1 MRLKTKA
8 PAKINLYLDITGKR
22 PDGYHN
28 IRSIMQ
34 SIDLCDTVSV
44 ELCEATRGESS
55 ISLTCSDSDLPCD
68 ETNLACKAA
77 LAFFRGISAK
87 YFSCRIHIEKIIPM
101 AAGLAGGSS
110 DAAAVLKLLNRLHSS
125 PLDTD
130 ALCDLGATVG
140 ADVPFCIRG
149 GTLVAE
155 GIGER
160 LRSTYSFPKSYIAVA
175 VGGRGVSTPDAYRML
190 DYSFSDDFGRD
201 PAQFDAIITAIREKN
216 ISAAAESMYNIFEK
230 AVLPR
235 HRTAR
240 QLKEIMSGCGALGT
254 LMSGS
259 GPSVFGIFDT
269 REKAEIA
276 ARTAATIAEK
286 AFACS
291 TEVGREAGML

>member
-1 MRLKTKA
+1 MKLKTKA

-22 PDGYHN
+22 QDGYHN

-34 SIDLCDTVSV
+34 TIDLCDTVTV
-44 ELCEATRGESS
+44 ELSDSAVGESS
-55 ISLTCSDSDLPCD
+55 ISLTCSDSELPCD

-87 YFSCRIHIEKIIPM
+87 HFACKIHIDKKIPM
-101 AAGLAGGSS
+101 SAGLAGGSS

-149 GTLVAE
+149 GTLLAE

-160 LRSTYSFPKSYIAVA
+160 LKSTYTFPKSYVCVA

-190 DYSFSDDFGRD
+190 DYSFSEDFNRD
-201 PAQFDAIITAIREKN
+201 PTEFSALIKAIREKDKAK
-216 ISAAAESMYNIFEK
+216 AAANMYNIFEK

-240 QLKEIMSGCGALGT
+240 QLKEIMLGCGALGT
-254 LMSGS
+254 MMSGS

-269 REKAEIA
+269 LEKAKKA
-276 ARTAATIAEK
+276 ALTASTIADK
-286 AFACS
+286 SYACS
-291 TEVGREAGML
+291 TEVEREIHHI